1 MLKII
6 RELLLQIVDRI
17 DTGNTNLNA
26 DQMCDVI
33 KILGDLNEPQEEMSK
48 SKVAEYLGK
57 SPRTIQNWIDSG
69 ILPKGRKVE
78 GFKEHRWYKSDID
91 VYLFDKNK

>member
-48 SKVAEYLGK
+48 SKVAEYL
-57 SPRTIQNWIDSG
+57 
-69 ILPKGRKVE
+69 
-78 GFKEHRWYKSDID
+78 
-91 VYLFDKNK
+91 